1 MNTGGSSSDRD
12 KSIAP
17 VLYSRVSYVEY
28 RRFIARHKTLIIS
41 ARMIA
46 PHRLGS
52 KDRGDGA
59 D

>member
-1 MNTGGSSSDRD
+1 VNSGGCSDRD

-17 VLYSRVSYVEY
+17 ILYSRVSYVEY
-28 RRFIARHKTLIIS
+28 GRIIARHKTLIIS

-52 KDRGDGA
+52 QDRGDGA